1 MSDLQKELFLANRS
15 CIKQL
20 TPLDSRIA
28 EFERDWIDSTISKTR
43 TANAPAD
50 LGALRQQLAALV
62 EEDRSE
68 VPPSALYVA
77 EHMTLD
83 EFKILVQEFALDGLT
98 EAQVFYHLMPR
109 LSLAAQMPMLRM
121 MIDEFGSGNLKRSHT
136 TLYVDLLKE
145 LEMPVDLKFY
155 IGANSSAGFSFP
167 NMFCWLTMRADD
179 PSYFAGVIT
188 YFETV
193 VPFFFECYTSIC
205 ERLQIKA
212 HTYYSEHVHIDVFH
226 AIEGQ
231 RLLKAM
237 DATGDLDPVKA
248 WNGICMGRDI
258 TNAAFDA
265 AVDKAR
271 RHKHFDRERAVERAI

>member
-20 TPLDSRIA
+20 KPLDSRIA
-28 EFERDWIDSTISKTR
+28 AFERDWIYSTISKTR
-43 TANAPAD
+43 TANTPAD
-50 LGALRQQLAALV
+50 LGALRQQLANLV

-68 VPPSALYVA
+68 IPPSAFYVA
-77 EHMTLD
+77 EHMTRD

-109 LSLAAQMPMLRM
+109 LNLAAQMPMLRM

-145 LEMPVDLKFY
+145 LEMPVDLEFY

-248 WNGICMGRDI
+248 WHGICMGRGI
-258 TNAAFDA
+258 INAAFDA

-271 RHKHFDRERAVERAI
+271 CSEALRQGASC

>member
-1 MSDLQKELFLANRS
+1 MSGLQKDLFLANRS

-20 TPLDSRIA
+20 KPLPSHILA
-28 EFERDWIDSTISKTR
+28 FERDWIDSTISKTR
-43 TANAPAD
+43 TANPPTD
-50 LGALRQQLAALV
+50 LAALRKQLAELV
-62 EEDRSE
+62 DLERS
-68 VPPSALYVA
+68 VMPPSAAYVGD
-77 EHMTLD
+77 HMTRE

-121 MIDEFGSGNLKRSHT
+121 MIDEFGSGTLKRSHT
-136 TLYVDLLKE
+136 TLYIDLLNE
-145 LEMPVDLKFY
+145 LEMPTDLAFY
-155 IGANSSAGFSFP
+155 IDINASAGFSFP

-205 ERLQIKA
+205 SRLQIKA

-237 DATGDLDPVKA
+237 DAAGDLNPVKA
-248 WNGICMGRDI
+248 WEGICMGREI

-265 AVDKAR
+265 AVEKAR
-271 RHKHFDRERAVERAI
+271 RQKNFNKERMSERAI

>member
-1 MSDLQKELFLANRS
+1 MSDLQKELFLANRA
-15 CIKQL
+15 CIKKL
-20 TPLDSRIA
+20 KPLDSRLA
-28 EFERDWIDSTISKTR
+28 AFEHDWIYSTIDKTR
-43 TANAPAD
+43 TADVPTD
-50 LGALRQQLAALV
+50 LAGLRQRLAALV

-68 VPPSALYVA
+68 VPPSAVYVA
-77 EHMTLD
+77 EQMTRD
-83 EFKILVQEFALDGLT
+83 GFKILVQEFALDGLT

-109 LSLAAQMPMLRM
+109 LSLAAQMPVLRM

-145 LEMPVDLKFY
+145 LEMPVDLEFY
-155 IGANSSAGFSFP
+155 IDANSSAGYSFP
-167 NMFCWLTMRADD
+167 NMFCWLAMRADD

-193 VPFFFECYTSIC
+193 VPFFFECYTAIC

-237 DATGDLDPVKA
+237 DVTGDLDPVKA

-265 AVDKAR
+265 AVAKAQ
-271 RHKHFDRERAVERAI
+271 HQKHFDKERMIERAF

>member
-1 MSDLQKELFLANRS
+1 MSNMQKELFLANRA

-20 TPLDSRIA
+20 KTLDPRVA
-28 EFERDWIDSTISKTR
+28 QFEREWIDSTINKTL
-43 TANAPAD
+43 TAKVPEN
-50 LGALRQQLAALV
+50 LTALRQQLAELV
-62 EEDRSE
+62 ELDRSE
-68 VPPSALYVA
+68 VPPSAAYVA
-77 EHMTLD
+77 EHMTLE

-136 TLYVDLLKE
+136 TLYIDLLKE
-145 LEMPVDLKFY
+145 LEMPVDLEFY
-155 IGANSSAGFSFP
+155 IDANSSAGFSFP
-167 NMFCWLTMRADD
+167 NMFCWLAMRADD
-179 PSYFAGVIT
+179 PSYFSGVIT

-193 VPFFFECYTSIC
+193 VPFFFECYTAIC

-212 HTYYSEHVHIDVFH
+212 HAYYSEHVHIDVFH

-237 DATGDLDPVKA
+237 DATGDLDTAKA
-248 WNGICMGRDI
+248 WRGICMGRDI

-271 RHKHFDRERAVERAI
+271 RLKHFDKERAVERAI

>member
-1 MSDLQKELFLANRS
+1 MSDLQKELFLANRA

-20 TPLDSRIA
+20 KPLESHVLA
-28 EFERDWIDSTISKTR
+28 FERDWIESTIHKTR
-43 TANAPAD
+43 TANPPTD
-50 LGALRQQLAALV
+50 LAALRKQLAELV
-62 EEDRSE
+62 ELDRSE
-68 VPPSALYVA
+68 VPPSAVYVS
-77 EHMTLD
+77 EHMNLE

-136 TLYVDLLKE
+136 TLYIDLLEE
-145 LEMPVDLKFY
+145 LQMPTDLAFY
-155 IGANSSAGFSFP
+155 IDVNAPAGFSFP
-167 NMFCWLTMRADD
+167 NMFCWLTMRAND

-205 ERLQIKA
+205 SRLQIKA

-237 DATGDLDPVKA
+237 DVAGDLDPVKA
-248 WNGICMGRDI
+248 WEGICMGRDI

-271 RHKHFDRERAVERAI
+271 RQKYFDKERLIERAI

>member
-1 MSDLQKELFLANRS
+1 MSDLQKALFLANRA

-20 TPLDSRIA
+20 KPLESHILA
-28 EFERDWIDSTISKTR
+28 FERDWIESTILKTR
-43 TANAPAD
+43 TANPPTD
-50 LGALRQQLAALV
+50 LAALRKQLAELV
-62 EEDRSE
+62 EMDRSD
-68 VPPSALYVA
+68 VPPSAAYVS
-77 EHMTLD
+77 EHMGLD

-136 TLYVDLLKE
+136 TLYIDLLNE
-145 LEMPVDLKFY
+145 LQMPTDLAFY
-155 IGANSSAGFSFP
+155 IDVNAPAGFSFP

-205 ERLQIKA
+205 SRLQIQA

-237 DATGDLDPVKA
+237 DMAGDLDPVKA
-248 WNGICMGRDI
+248 WEGICMGRDI

-271 RHKHFDRERAVERAI
+271 RQQYFNKERMIERAI

>member
-1 MSDLQKELFLANRS
+1 MSDLQKQLFLANRA

-20 TPLDSRIA
+20 KPMENHILA
-28 EFERDWIDSTISKTR
+28 FERDWIESTIDKTR
-43 TANAPAD
+43 TANPPTD
-50 LGALRQQLAALV
+50 LATLRKQLAELV
-62 EEDRSE
+62 EMDRSE
-68 VPPSALYVA
+68 VPPSAVYVS
-77 EHMTLD
+77 EHMNLE

-136 TLYVDLLKE
+136 TLYIDLLNE
-145 LEMPVDLKFY
+145 LQMPTDLAFY
-155 IGANSSAGFSFP
+155 IDVNAPAGFSFP

-205 ERLQIKA
+205 SRLQIKA

-237 DATGDLDPVKA
+237 DMAGDLDPVKA
-248 WNGICMGRDI
+248 WEGICMGRDI

-271 RHKHFDRERAVERAI
+271 RQKHFDKERMIERAI

>member
-1 MSDLQKELFLANRS
+1 MSELQKQLFLANRA

-20 TPLDSRIA
+20 KPLDGHILA
-28 EFERDWIDSTISKTR
+28 FERDWIESTIDKTR
-43 TANAPAD
+43 TANPPTD
-50 LGALRQQLAALV
+50 LSALRKQLAELV
-62 EEDRSE
+62 ELDRS
-68 VPPSALYVA
+68 VIPPSAAYVSDQ
-77 EHMTLD
+77 MTLD

-136 TLYVDLLKE
+136 TLYIDLLNE
-145 LEMPVDLKFY
+145 LQMPTDLGFY
-155 IGANSSAGFSFP
+155 IDVNAAAGFSFP
-167 NMFCWLTMRADD
+167 NMFCWLAMRADD

-205 ERLQIKA
+205 SRLQIKA

-237 DATGDLDPVKA
+237 EAAGDLNPTKA
-248 WNGICMGRDI
+248 WEGICMGREI
-258 TNAAFDA
+258 TNVAFDA

-271 RHKHFDRERAVERAI
+271 HQKYFDKERMIERAI

>member
-1 MSDLQKELFLANRS
+1 MNDLQKKLFLANRA
-15 CIKQL
+15 CIKHL
-20 TPLDSRIA
+20 TPLPDA
-28 EFERDWIDSTISKTR
+28 VLTFERDWIDATLRQTR
-43 TANAPAD
+43 TANPPGD
-50 LGALRQQLAALV
+50 LAALRKQLNELV
-62 EEDRSE
+62 ELDRSAI
-68 VPPSALYVA
+68 PPSAAYVGD
-77 EHMTLD
+77 HMTRE

-121 MIDEFGSGNLKRSHT
+121 MIDEFGSGNIKRSHT
-136 TLYVDLLKE
+136 TLYIDLLEE
-145 LEMPVDLKFY
+145 LEMPTDLAFY
-155 IGANSSAGFSFP
+155 IDVNAPAGFSFP

-205 ERLQIKA
+205 SRLGIKA

-231 RLLKAM
+231 RLLN
-237 DATGDLDPVKA
+237 DGRGRGPGPGQGV
-248 WNGICMGRDI
+248 GRDLYGAR
-258 TNAAFDA
+258 NYQRGFRCRRRQG
-265 AVDKAR
+265 KASEVFR
-271 RHKHFDRERAVERAI
+271 

>member
-1 MSDLQKELFLANRS
+1 MSDLQKQLFLANRA

-20 TPLDSRIA
+20 QPLESHILA
-28 EFERDWIDSTISKTR
+28 FERDWIESTIDKTR
-43 TANAPAD
+43 TANPPTD
-50 LGALRQQLAALV
+50 LATLRKQLAELV
-62 EEDRSE
+62 EMDRSE
-68 VPPSALYVA
+68 VPPSAVYVS
-77 EHMTLD
+77 EQMNLE

-136 TLYVDLLKE
+136 TLYIDLLDE
-145 LEMPVDLKFY
+145 LQMPTDLAFY
-155 IGANSSAGFSFP
+155 IDVNAPAGFSFP

-205 ERLQIKA
+205 SRLQIKA

-237 DATGDLDPVKA
+237 DVVGDLDPVKA
-248 WNGICMGRDI
+248 WEGICMGRDI

-271 RHKHFDRERAVERAI
+271 RQKRFDKERMIERAI

>member
-1 MSDLQKELFLANRS
+1 MSDLQRELFLANRA
-15 CIKQL
+15 CIQQL
-20 TPLDSRIA
+20 QPLNHRVA
-28 EFERDWIDSTISKTR
+28 KFERDWIESTIAKTL
-43 TANAPAD
+43 TADGPGNLAELRQRLAD
-50 LGALRQQLAALV
+50 LV
-62 EEDRSE
+62 ELDRSE
-68 VPPSALYVA
+68 VPPSAMYVA
-77 EHMTLD
+77 ENMTRD

-136 TLYVDLLKE
+136 TLYIDLLKE
-145 LEMPVDLKFY
+145 LEMPTDLAFY
-155 IGANSSAGFSFP
+155 IDANSSAGFSFP

-193 VPFFFECYTSIC
+193 VPFFFECYTAIC
-205 ERLQIKA
+205 DRLQIKA
-212 HTYYSEHVHIDVFH
+212 HAYYSEHVHIDVFH

-237 DATGDLDPVKA
+237 DATGDLDTAKA
-248 WNGICMGRDI
+248 WRGICMGREI
-258 TNAAFDA
+258 TNAAFDG

-271 RHKHFDRERAVERAI
+271 RLTHFDKERAVERAI

>member
-1 MSDLQKELFLANRS
+1 MSDLQKALFLANRA

-20 TPLDSRIA
+20 KPLESHILA
-28 EFERDWIDSTISKTR
+28 FERDWIESTIQKTR
-43 TANAPAD
+43 TVNPPTD
-50 LGALRQQLAALV
+50 LAALRKQLAELV
-62 EEDRSE
+62 EMDRSE
-68 VPPSALYVA
+68 VPPSAAYVSD
-77 EHMTLD
+77 HMNLD

-136 TLYVDLLKE
+136 TLYIDLLKE
-145 LEMPVDLKFY
+145 LRMPTDLDFY
-155 IGANSSAGFSFP
+155 IDVNAPAGFSFP

-205 ERLQIKA
+205 SRLQIQA

-237 DATGDLDPVKA
+237 DVAGDLDPVKA
-248 WNGICMGRDI
+248 WEGICMGRDI
-258 TNAAFDA
+258 TNAAFDG

-271 RHKHFDRERAVERAI
+271 RQQSFDKERMIERAI